1 MVNTK
6 IRLIIF
12 FAAKDREALYSQ
24 QKTRPGADCGSDHEL
39 LIVKFKLKLKKVG
52 KTTGPFSDREVAQSC
67 PTLCDPMATRFLRP
81 WNFLGKST
89 GVGCHFIL
97 QGIFLTQRSNPCL
110 LHGQEGSLQPSHQWS
125 PYRVFCSSQSPAPVL
140 PLPCMSLPTWTF
152 F

>member
-81 WNFLGKST
+81 WNFLGKGT
-89 GVGCHFIL
+89 GVGCLFL
-97 QGIFLTQRSNPCL
+97 FQGTSQPRDQTQVFPHCRQTLYCL
-110 LHGQEGSLQPSHQWS
+110 SHQGS
-125 PYRVFCSSQSPAPVL
+125 PDHSG
-140 PLPCMSLPTWTF
+140 MT
-152 F
+152 